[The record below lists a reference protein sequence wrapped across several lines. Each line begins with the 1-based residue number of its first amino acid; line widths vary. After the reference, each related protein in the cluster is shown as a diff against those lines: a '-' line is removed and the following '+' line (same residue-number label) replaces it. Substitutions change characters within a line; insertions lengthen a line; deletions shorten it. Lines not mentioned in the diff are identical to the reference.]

1 MKKVLLYILPVLAGV
16 ALLPIPLLRDLH
28 FESAML
34 AGTIG
39 CFWAGF
45 IAVSSSS
52 DRDIFSSLNIL
63 SRLYLASIPLFIYA
77 WFSGCLTF
85 DGIAFWILIPIP
97 SVFLGTSIGRFIRK
111 MNLPFPR
118 LLLTFTLLFCAAAV
132 LLIEFF
138 TLPQVYFYNH
148 VWGVWP
154 GPIYDEAVVVS
165 GSFLIFRFGTLLW
178 ISLLWVTPD
187 WINSLR
193 SKVTSGVIL
202 IFLAFF
208 YLNLPETGITSPAH
222 SIQKKLGGH
231 FQTEHFEIYFD
242 KDFYTQDEI
251 RYWATRHEFHFQQ
264 IIDQLDI
271 DWPKDRNIHSYLYA
285 HAWQKKE
292 ITGAKFTSYVPIW
305 LEQDHLHIAKQQLE
319 GVLKHEMVHV
329 ISKQFGNQL
338 FNGSW
343 SIGLIEGLAESIAKD
358 ASPRSTL
365 HQIVAADESLP
376 NNEDMRSALSL
387 SGFYGSAGSISYTTT
402 GSFVEYLLDQHPVED
417 LKQAYRTA
425 NIEEAYSS
433 SFEDLIKGWHKT
445 LLSTELDSVDQQVS
459 EFIFA
464 QRSLFQKECPHV
476 ISKELRLWDEY
487 NYLMASED
495 TLNAY
500 LLLDDLHAL
509 NSENALIKAEW
520 IRSKLSL
527 GEPGSVMQNQHD
539 KDSLLNIN
547 VLYADALYLSKGFEA
562 ASEYLNRFREDI
574 STSTARNFRFTLV
587 LREDS
592 TQWNYLLDQRYSS
605 ELISTDKF
613 QKMNMPNQLL
623 TLNRALDDKNFT
635 LAVAYLRLLPREAII
650 SEWFD
655 ILEKAIHQTAYLG
668 EYALAND
675 LIETLKSFDL
685 RTRYIERLS
694 EQSEWLSFLQNRNYI
709 DP

>member
-45 IAVSSSS
+45 LAVSSSS

-77 WFSGCLTF
+77 WISGCLTF

-118 LLLTFTLLFCAAAV
+118 LLLTFTLLFCTAGV

-138 TLPQVYFYNH
+138 MLPQVYFYNH

-154 GPIYDEAVVVS
+154 GPIYDEAVKVS

-178 ISLLWVTPD
+178 ISLLWVIPD
-187 WINSLR
+187 WKRTVS
-193 SKVTSGVIL
+193 SKIISGAIL

-208 YLNLPETGITSPAH
+208 YLNLPETGITSPTH

-231 FQTEHFEIYFD
+231 IQTENFEIYFD

-271 DWPKDRNIHSYLYA
+271 DWPKGRNIHSYLYA

-305 LEQDHLHIAKQQLE
+305 LEQDQLHIAKQQLE

-329 ISKQFGNQL
+329 ISKQFGNRL

-343 SIGLIEGLAESIAKD
+343 SIGLIEGLAEGIAKD

-376 NNEDMRSALSL
+376 NAEDMRSALSL
-387 SGFYGSAGSISYTTT
+387 TGFYGSAGSISYTTA

-425 NIEEAYSS
+425 NIEDAYSS
-433 SFEDLIKGWHKT
+433 SFEDLINGWHNT
-445 LLSTELDSVDQQVS
+445 LLATELDSVDQQIS

-464 QRSLFQKECPHV
+464 QRSLFQKECPHA
-476 ISKELRLWDEY
+476 ISKELRLWDDY

-509 NSENALIKAEW
+509 NSENAFIKAEW

-527 GEPGSVMQNQHD
+527 GEPESVIQIHHD
-539 KDSLLNIN
+539 RDSLLNIN
-547 VLYADALYLSKGFEA
+547 VLYADALYLSKGFDA
-562 ASEYLNRFREDI
+562 ASEYLSRFRTDI
-574 STSTARNFRFTLV
+574 SSAAARNFRFTLE

-605 ELISTDKF
+605 KLVSTDEF
-613 QKMNMPNQLL
+613 PKMNIPNQLL
-623 TLNRALDDKNFT
+623 TLNRALDDKKFT
-635 LAVAYLRLLPREAII
+635 LTVAYLRLLPREAII

-668 EYALAND
+668 EYAMAND
-675 LIETLKSFDL
+675 LIETLMSLDL
-685 RTRYIERLS
+685 RTRYKERLT

-709 DP
+709 DT